1 MCSKNHLLYSVVV
14 PVYNSESSLKELFR
28 KIKLTFENMSKPFEI
43 IFVNDYSKDESINIL
58 KEIYNENQ
66 DINVIVVDLYS
77 NFGQQNALMCGF
89 KYCNGDYVI
98 TIDDDLQNPP
108 EEIEKLI
115 SKVDEG
121 YDAVYGSYENKQH
134 KFYKNLGSFLF
145 RKLNHK
151 IFDVRNNIVFTS
163 FRIIKIDIVR
173 QLIKNKTSFPYI
185 SGMLVKITKNIVN
198 VTVKHDHRRTGKSN
212 YTFRKLVSLSFNLI
226 INHSTILLKL
236 ISNFG
241 LFFSLSALFLSLW
254 FIYRKLTISG
264 VVAGWTTIVVLLSFY
279 NAIILITL
287 FIIGIYLSRI
297 LKESSNQ
304 KQYGERSVLK

>member
-1 MCSKNHLLYSVVV
+1 MSLKNHPFYSVVV
-14 PVYNSESSLKELFR
+14 PVYNSQSSLKELFQR
-28 KIKLTFENMSKPFEI
+28 IKLTFDNLSKPFEI
-43 IFVNDYSKDESINIL
+43 IFVNDCSKDGSIDVL
-58 KEIYNENQ
+58 EEIYNKNK

-77 NFGQQNALMCGF
+77 NFGQQNALMCAF
-89 KYCNGDYVI
+89 KYCKGDFVI

-121 YDAVYGSYENKQH
+121 YDVVYGSYENKQH

-151 IFDVRNNIVFTS
+151 IFDVKNNLVFTS

-173 QLIKNKTSFPYI
+173 QLINNKTSFPYI

-198 VTVKHDHRRTGKSN
+198 VTVKHDHRRSGKSN
-212 YTFRKLVSLSFNLI
+212 YTVRKLVSLSFNLI

-241 LFFSLSALFLSLW
+241 LFFSLLALFLSLW
-254 FIYRKLTISG
+254 FIYVKFTTSG

-287 FIIGIYLSRI
+287 FIIGIYLSR
-297 LKESSNQ
+297 LLRESSDQ
-304 KQYGERSVLK
+304 KQYGERSILK